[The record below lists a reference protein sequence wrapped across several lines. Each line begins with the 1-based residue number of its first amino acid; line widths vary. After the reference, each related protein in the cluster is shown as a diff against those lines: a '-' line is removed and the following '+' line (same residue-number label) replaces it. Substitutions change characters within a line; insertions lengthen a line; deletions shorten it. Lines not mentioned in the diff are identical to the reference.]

1 MTFTRLEE
9 LAKENALEGKHIG
22 CRIHM
27 SAELSVRLMQRYK
40 PDLEQ
45 WDLTRLR
52 DVIFGAPLLY
62 QLMGVPIIN
71 DVGMV
76 DDPTLWILVNRDGEE
91 IERGNVEPPH
101 DEDKCRAGYKDCQ
114 CSCFSCARSHIMR
127 IVNNANTP
135 ESPTDKASGTQAE

>member
-1 MTFTRLEE
+1 MTFERLEE

-27 SAELSVRLMQRYK
+27 SSSLSVRLMQKYK
-40 PDLEQ
+40 PDLGSE
-45 WDLTRLR
+45 DLTRLR

-76 DDPTLWILVNRDGEE
+76 DDPTLWILVDSTGEE
-91 IERGNVEPPH
+91 IERGNIYFESDIDPEEKGGRCKHGKYRDEPCGVC
-101 DEDKCRAGYKDCQ
+101 D
-114 CSCFSCARSHIMR
+114 
-127 IVNNANTP
+127 
-135 ESPTDKASGTQAE
+135 

>member
-40 PDLEQ
+40 PDLGNE
-45 WDLTRLR
+45 DLTRLR

-76 DDPTLWILVNRDGEE
+76 DDPTLWILVDPTGEE
-91 IERGNVEPPH
+91 IERGNVEPAH
-101 DEDKCRAGYKDCQ
+101 EEDKCRAGYKDCQ
-114 CSCFSCARSHIMR
+114 CSCFSCARSHTKR
-127 IVNNANTP
+127 IVNNANATQ
-135 ESPTDKASGTQAE
+135 SSADKASGTATE

>member
-1 MTFTRLEE
+1 MTFQRLEE

-27 SAELSVRLMQRYK
+27 SAELSGRLMQRYK
-40 PDLEQ
+40 PDLGEQ
-45 WDLTRLR
+45 DLTRLR

-76 DDPTLWILVNRDGEE
+76 TDPALWILVDPTGEE
-91 IERGNVEPPH
+91 IERGHVSFTCDEYGTCIFFRSCNNYNNCAEVE
-101 DEDKCRAGYKDCQ
+101 R
-114 CSCFSCARSHIMR
+114 
-127 IVNNANTP
+127 NADTP
-135 ESPTDKASGTQAE
+135 ESPADKTSGAPTE